1 VTDGFRL
8 FAGRLDLPAQR
19 ALRDEV
25 LARVAVSPLYT
36 PEMPRTGKPMSV
48 RMTNFGTLGWLTD
61 RTRGY
66 RYQDRHPAT
75 GDPWPAIPDML
86 LDLWNEVTDSAPPPE
101 ACLVNYYGPGA
112 KMGLHVDADEISDAP
127 VVSVSLGDRALFRIG
142 GAARNDRTT
151 SVWLSSGDVC
161 MFGGPARRAYHG
173 VDRTIPGSSTLLSE
187 AFPEGGRIN
196 LTLRRVNA

>member
-1 VTDGFRL
+1 MTDGFRL